1 MKFFKADW
9 GLLFYANNEE
19 DDFMHTVKNN
29 TKNDNIGY
37 LIGVWGV
44 CLVLVWIGI
53 YKFTPTE
60 AKLIQPL
67 VKNHFAMNWLY
78 DLFPVQTV
86 SNIIGTAEIIVAIGL
101 IVGIKNPK
109 VGFYSGIAA
118 AAIFIT
124 TLSFL
129 LTTPNTWKIS
139 DGIPVTNFFLVKDIL
154 FLAVSI
160 SIIERNK
167 PSNK

>member
-1 MKFFKADW
+1 
-9 GLLFYANNEE
+9 
-19 DDFMHTVKNN
+19 MHAIENN
-29 TKNDNIGY
+29 TKTDNIGY
-37 LIGVWGV
+37 LIGVFGV
-44 CLVLVWIGI
+44 ALLLIWIGV

-67 VKNHFAMNWLY
+67 VENHFAMNWLY
-78 DLFPVQTV
+78 DLFSIQAV
-86 SNIIGTAEIIVAIGL
+86 SNLIGAAEIIVALGL
-101 IVGIKNPK
+101 IVGIKKPK
-109 VGFYSGIAA
+109 IAFYSGIAA

-129 LTTPNTWKIS
+129 LTTPNTWKVS
-139 DGIPVTNFFLVKDIL
+139 DGVLVTNFFLVKDIL

-167 PSNK
+167 PSN

>member
-1 MKFFKADW
+1 
-9 GLLFYANNEE
+9 
-19 DDFMHTVKNN
+19 MHALENN
-29 TKNDNIGY
+29 TKTDNIGY
-37 LIGVWGV
+37 LIGVFGV
-44 CLVLVWIGI
+44 ALVLIWIGV

-67 VKNHFAMNWLY
+67 VENHFAMNWLY
-78 DLFPVQTV
+78 DLFSVQAV
-86 SNIIGTAEIIVAIGL
+86 SNLIGAAEIIVAIGL
-101 IVGIKNPK
+101 IVGIKKPK
-109 VGFYSGIAA
+109 IAFYSGIAA

-129 LTTPNTWKIS
+129 LTTPNTWKVS
-139 DGIPVTNFFLVKDIL
+139 DGVLVTNFFLVKDIL

-167 PSNK
+167 PSN